1 VWLFPLFLVLVARPA
16 AVFGILKW
24 FKFPVKHMI
33 FVSWV
38 GLRGAASIVFA
49 IFALTY
55 DVAIKNDIFHIVF
68 FVSLFSVAIQGTLLP
83 LVAKKLDLVEE
94 GSPVGKTFTDY
105 QEEISTE
112 LVEMPIDEDNPWA
125 NKSIMDAE
133 IPEEILV
140 VMIKRKQ
147 DVIVPKGST
156 MILVGDT
163 LVLSGNDFD
172 SLLQS

>member
-1 VWLFPLFLVLVARPA
+1 
-16 AVFGILKW
+16 
-24 FKFPVKHMI
+24 
-33 FVSWV
+33 
-38 GLRGAASIVFA
+38 
-49 IFALTY
+49 
-55 DVAIKNDIFHIVF
+55 
-68 FVSLFSVAIQGTLLP
+68 
-83 LVAKKLDLVEE
+83 
-94 GSPVGKTFTDY
+94 VGKTFTDY

-163 LVLSGNDFD
+163 LVLSGNDLILSYKAKTTGASIVSEAPVVCVVSQRAFVFD
-172 SLLQS
+172 CFQESTGFFARPSFPH